1 MIGNILELL
10 EIAKNEKEMGE
21 YTAIA
26 LGKYKYPDS
35 ISEAFTQFKREVWQ
49 RK

>member
-1 MIGNILELL
+1 MIANILELL
-10 EIAKNEKEMGE
+10 EIAKKEKQIGE

-26 LGKYKYPDS
+26 LGKYKYPETVK
-35 ISEAFTQFKREVWQ
+35 EAFTQFKREVWQ